1 MVSTLPCLKA
11 THSSQWGKR
20 EGSVN
25 RYVPYKCSLSID
37 LYWKLL
43 LVWNP
48 SRRCNSKP
56 EKLNDLPS
64 CETEAQLQ
72 VVIVF
77 FFCTSRG
84 NSEEWKALV
93 QLLDFFFFL
102 FSFYA
107 DIAAAVFRH
116 SGVRFICETGWL
128 PLIGSTLN
136 SNKAMLCRRLPTQ
149 KLQLFLSLAVGESVM
164 KAIMFQIYRIC
175 FT

>member
-48 SRRCNSKP
+48 SRQCNNKP

-93 QLLDFFFFL
+93 QLLDFFFFCFLSMLILQQLYSGTLECVL
-102 FSFYA
+102 F
-107 DIAAAVFRH
+107 
-116 SGVRFICETGWL
+116 VRL
-128 PLIGSTLN
+128 VD
-136 SNKAMLCRRLPTQ
+136 
-149 KLQLFLSLAVGESVM
+149 FLSLEAPWI
-164 KAIMFQIYRIC
+164 AIKPC
-175 FT
+175 FVDVCPHRNYSFFSL